1 MDGGE
6 RLSKYFVF
14 QVNAKTPIG
23 GHNMLKKVS
32 WMLGLVISLTWLGAA
47 VPANAEKN
55 YYSVQAELPSNQID
69 KDASYFDLKMNPNQ
83 KQTLYIKIHNN
94 GKVER
99 TYDVNTNL
107 ATTADNGTLNYSER
121 DPKVDASLGFNIGK
135 ATTNAKKVVVAA
147 ETTKRV
153 PIKLKMPAE
162 KFEGIAL
169 GGINVVQRPLASKK
183 KTSDVVMQNQ
193 FAYTV
198 AVKLREQNKL
208 TVKPTMNLLKV
219 GAEQIS
225 YKNYV
230 VAQLQ
235 NPRAVIMNDLKV
247 TGYVTKKGSDKR
259 LLQTI
264 KQGMRMAPNSN
275 FKFALGDGTKILEA
289 GKYTVHLK
297 ADSENG
303 KYKWNFNEDFT
314 VSPARVKSLSEST
327 IYKPDTIQTT
337 NWWLIGSLIAVIVVL
352 ASALGW
358 VIYRKRRSAN

>member
-1 MDGGE
+1 
-6 RLSKYFVF
+6 
-14 QVNAKTPIG
+14 
-23 GHNMLKKVS
+23 
-32 WMLGLVISLTWLGAA
+32 
-47 VPANAEKN
+47 
-55 YYSVQAELPSNQID
+55 
-69 KDASYFDLKMNPNQ
+69 
-83 KQTLYIKIHNN
+83 
-94 GKVER
+94 
-99 TYDVNTNL
+99 
-107 ATTADNGTLNYSER
+107 
-121 DPKVDASLGFNIGK
+121 
-135 ATTNAKKVVVAA
+135 
-147 ETTKRV
+147 
-153 PIKLKMPAE
+153 
-162 KFEGIAL
+162 
-169 GGINVVQRPLASKK
+169 
-183 KTSDVVMQNQ
+183 
-193 FAYTV
+193 
-198 AVKLREQNKL
+198 
-208 TVKPTMNLLKV
+208 
-219 GAEQIS
+219 
-225 YKNYV
+225 
-230 VAQLQ
+230 
-235 NPRAVIMNDLKV
+235 LKV